1 MLYPLLEFKG
11 GEYYMPKNKSSK
23 MVKAG
28 AITYFFDIKETK
40 TKKPYLLITES
51 RFKGEGKDRE
61 RKTIILF
68 SESAQEF
75 SKALSEM
82 VAKLG

>member
-1 MLYPLLEFKG
+1 
-11 GEYYMPKNKSSK
+11 MPKKKSSK

-40 TKKPYLLITES
+40 TKKSYLLITES
-51 RFKGEGKDRE
+51 RFKGEGKERE

-68 SESAQEF
+68 IESAKEF
-75 SKALSEM
+75 SKALTEM
-82 VAKLG
+82 VAKLS